1 MLTAC
6 VAALRKIWKLE
17 GLRGIQAGLAPMIAF
32 QIANNGT
39 RLGVYPAIERALN
52 GSTDDLSSGRRFVGK
67 FTAGALAG
75 VIGGY
80 LGSPMYMVRMMQTVI
95 GDCGLWCADEI
106 GFMLAVVSWRLL
118 EFPDHH
124 KRCHVVSLCFL
135 FAITV
140 YDLWR
145 VLVSGEMPSAISIE
159 ALHRPCEAQ
168 VFGNVGCVVLHLQ

>member
-1 MLTAC
+1 MLVVTAC

-39 RLGVYPAIERALN
+39 RLGAYPAIERALN

-80 LGSPMYMVRMMQTVI
+80 LGSPMYMVCLFIWFLFSLI
-95 GDCGLWCADEI
+95 GDYCIDESASVLPVSCWV
-106 GFMLAVVSWRLL
+106 LATLL
-118 EFPDHH
+118 
-124 KRCHVVSLCFL
+124 VL
-135 FAITV
+135 F
-140 YDLWR
+140 
-145 VLVSGEMPSAISIE
+145 
-159 ALHRPCEAQ
+159 
-168 VFGNVGCVVLHLQ
+168 